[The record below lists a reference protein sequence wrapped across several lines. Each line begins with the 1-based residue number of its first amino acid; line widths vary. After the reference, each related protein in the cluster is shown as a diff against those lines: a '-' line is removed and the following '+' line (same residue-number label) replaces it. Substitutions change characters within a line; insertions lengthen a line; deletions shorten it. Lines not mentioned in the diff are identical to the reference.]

1 MSQIFTNLSLRSRL
15 IIMLIGIT
23 LVTSVIVGL
32 LGWQNGYSALN
43 KSIFNQLNSIRSS
56 QIYQVETY
64 FDQTFSHTRT
74 LANDRMIVNAMT
86 QFQEGFNNGLYR
98 SLNEEQEFAV
108 SAFYDDVFVPEIAK
122 NTTRAP
128 LSVLYQPNRS
138 VARYF
143 QYHYIASN
151 PYPIG
156 EKDALIE
163 SAGDTTIYNR
173 FHEFYQP
180 IFRDLLN
187 EFNYYDIFLIDVK
200 SLSIVYSVFK
210 EIDFATSLQDGPHRE
225 SALGVLS
232 NQIRD
237 NPQRDLVSIMDYRSY
252 APSYGAPATFLGA
265 PIFDRNEAIGII
277 VVQLSS
283 EQLNKVM
290 TADGRWRDN
299 GLGETGESYLVGS
312 DKLMRSQS
320 RLFMEDEESYF
331 SAIKEFGLSATT
343 ANSIR
348 TFNTTVLMQPVA
360 TTSVRRA
367 FEEQSGAHISTNY
380 YGEEVLSS
388 YSPVKIPG
396 LDWAIVSEMSA
407 DEAFRPIAVLQRN
420 ILIWG
425 AILVLLVAFLA
436 IALSRYF
443 VRPIEKL
450 IMAVSAFES
459 GKTTVD
465 LDVSTN
471 DEFADLAVK
480 FRAMTDKIKLQ
491 DSTIEHKQLENE
503 KLLSNILPDPIV
515 PRFKSGEQVAEHH
528 QQATVMHLELDNFG
542 QLSDTVEASKAA
554 IKLQQIIDRLDE
566 AAERHDVQ
574 PVNSAGTAYI
584 AVCGLNSARL
594 DHAKRTVEFSQASL
608 KIVQEFNVVNN
619 ASLSVRIGVDSGT
632 VTTAVIGSKRFKF
645 GLWGAT
651 VDRARKVRNAAP
663 DNTLL
668 ITQDVADRLGILL
681 ELSPY
686 ASIRLGTS
694 DMQVYEIEAD
704 RLSLSPVDKEA
715 TV

>member
-98 SLNEEQEFAV
+98 SLNEEQELAV

-252 APSYGAPATFLGA
+252 APSY
-265 PIFDRNEAIGII
+265 
-277 VVQLSS
+277 
-283 EQLNKVM
+283 
-290 TADGRWRDN
+290 
-299 GLGETGESYLVGS
+299 
-312 DKLMRSQS
+312 
-320 RLFMEDEESYF
+320 
-331 SAIKEFGLSATT
+331 
-343 ANSIR
+343 
-348 TFNTTVLMQPVA
+348 
-360 TTSVRRA
+360 
-367 FEEQSGAHISTNY
+367 
-380 YGEEVLSS
+380 
-388 YSPVKIPG
+388 
-396 LDWAIVSEMSA
+396 WA
-407 DEAFRPIAVLQRN
+407 
-420 ILIWG
+420 
-425 AILVLLVAFLA
+425 
-436 IALSRYF
+436 
-443 VRPIEKL
+443 K
-450 IMAVSAFES
+450 
-459 GKTTVD
+459 
-465 LDVSTN
+465 
-471 DEFADLAVK
+471 
-480 FRAMTDKIKLQ
+480 
-491 DSTIEHKQLENE
+491 
-503 KLLSNILPDPIV
+503 
-515 PRFKSGEQVAEHH
+515 
-528 QQATVMHLELDNFG
+528 
-542 QLSDTVEASKAA
+542 
-554 IKLQQIIDRLDE
+554 
-566 AAERHDVQ
+566 
-574 PVNSAGTAYI
+574 PVNRI
-584 AVCGLNSARL
+584 
-594 DHAKRTVEFSQASL
+594 
-608 KIVQEFNVVNN
+608 
-619 ASLSVRIGVDSGT
+619 LSVR
-632 VTTAVIGSKRFKF
+632 
-645 GLWGAT
+645 
-651 VDRARKVRNAAP
+651 
-663 DNTLL
+663 
-668 ITQDVADRLGILL
+668 
-681 ELSPY
+681 
-686 ASIRLGTS
+686 TS
-694 DMQVYEIEAD
+694 
-704 RLSLSPVDKEA
+704 
-715 TV
+715 